1 VITKDQF
8 TSATV
13 RNFYGIL
20 RVKENMDT
28 NGAFRLLTHGTIRHG
43 FQYLRGAKH
52 DWPTSYYG
60 PHSGAGI
67 VSKALEDRSRRVA
80 VVGLGT
86 GTLAAWAEPGDTYRF
101 YEINP
106 VVKDIAYQWFTYL
119 KDSKAKT
126 EIVLGD
132 ARVQMERELANGQAQ
147 DFDVIA
153 VDAFSSDAIPLHLLT
168 AECGDIYRR
177 RLAPSGFLLLHIS
190 NRSLNL
196 EPVARGLEQHLGWQ
210 AAELVS
216 TDYIATGES
225 SSNWVLITANTDFL
239 KRPEITGTTVHWAGK
254 QRPPITWTDDFASL
268 WHVLKF

>member
-1 VITKDQF
+1 
-8 TSATV
+8 
-13 RNFYGIL
+13 
-20 RVKENMDT
+20 M
-28 NGAFRLLTHGTIRHG
+28 
-43 FQYLRGAKH
+43 
-52 DWPTSYYG
+52 
-60 PHSGAGI
+60 
-67 VSKALEDRSRRVA
+67 A

-86 GTLAAWAEPGDTYRF
+86 GTLAAWGKPGDTYRF

-106 VVKDIAYQWFTYL
+106 AVQDIAHQWFTYL

-177 RLAPSGFLLLHIS
+177 RLAPGGFLLLHIS

-196 EPVARGLEQHLGWQ
+196 EPVTRGLAQHLGWQ

-216 TDYIATGES
+216 TDHIATGES

-239 KRPEITGTTVHWAGK
+239 KRPEIAGATVRWAGK
-254 QRPPITWTDDFASL
+254 QRPAITWTDDFASL
-268 WHVLKF
+268 WHVLKL